1 MKVFTQLLEGRS
13 FIYHN
18 DEYSSGFGRYT
29 KNGKS
34 ISKEEYQRA
43 SKAYKEYYK
52 GVDKSKLQVYDT
64 SNVDVQHYNTKSK
77 IYNKLKKY
85 PYKRLK
91 SVKECEEYIQNMSGF
106 KCSLHG
112 ITNKELYNGIAENL
126 YKVLSKYP
134 YIADNRDVE
143 YFCTFGGLNK
153 LYDEKNK
160 EYTISDE
167 ELEEI
172 SQNDLEKY
180 MISLSYFSKVGTHTG
195 LSLCALSMFGR
206 TREKFCKEHNI
217 NPSDDIDERVSKIL
231 QEEYKNKVKKNL
243 IKTYNSFKKK
253 SSINPHQYKNVYGL
267 YFQKGNET
275 VGVIFSASNMT
286 KSVTSY
292 DNDVK
297 IKFHTDGTKFDSIV
311 THELGHAL
319 DKMLSL
325 RLNSKIT
332 KIYNKLSADNSITD
346 SVSKYATTNIKE
358 FISECF
364 AEYINSENPREVA
377 RQVGEIIDDE
387 YKRFVVKFNMMYPK
401 GLA

>member
-1 MKVFTQLLEGRS
+1 MKVFTQILEGRS
-13 FIYHN
+13 FIYQS

-64 SNVDVQHYNTKSK
+64 SKVDVQHYNTKSK
-77 IYNKLKKY
+77 IFNKLKKN
-85 PYKRLK
+85 PYKELK
-91 SVKECEEYIQNMSGF
+91 SVKACEEYIQKISGF
-106 KCSLHG
+106 KCSLQG

-126 YKVLSKYP
+126 YKVLSRYP
-134 YIADNRDVE
+134 YIADNKDVE

-160 EYTISDE
+160 EYDISDE

-172 SQNDLEKY
+172 SQNDLDKY
-180 MISLSYFSKVGTHTG
+180 MTSLSYFSKVGTHTG
-195 LSLCALSMFGR
+195 LSLCALNIFGT
-206 TREKFCKEHNI
+206 TRKKFCEKYNI
-217 NPSDDIDERVSKIL
+217 NPSEDIDERVSKIL

-243 IKTYNSFKKK
+243 IKTYNSYKKK
-253 SSINPHQYKNVYGL
+253 SSINSHQYKNVYGL
-267 YFQKGNET
+267 YFQKGNES
-275 VGVIFSASNMT
+275 VGIIFSASNMT

-292 DNDVK
+292 VNDVD
-297 IKFHTDGTKFDSIV
+297 IKFHTKGTKFDSIV

-319 DKMLSL
+319 DSMLTL
-325 RLNSKIT
+325 RLNNKIRE
-332 KIYNKLSADNSITD
+332 IYNKLSSEDNITN
-346 SVSKYATTNIKE
+346 SVSKYANTNIQE

-364 AEYINSENPREVA
+364 AEYINSENPREIA
-377 RQVGEIIDDE
+377 KQVGEIIDDE
-387 YKRFVVKFNMMYPK
+387 YKKFVVNFNIMYPR

>member
-34 ISKEEYQRA
+34 ISKEEYQLA

-52 GVDKSKLQVYDT
+52 GADKSKLQVYDT

-126 YKVLSKYP
+126 YKVISKYP
-134 YIADNRDVE
+134 YLADNKDVE
-143 YFCTFGGLNK
+143 YFCTVGGLNK
-153 LYDEKNK
+153 LQQDKNK
-160 EYTISDE
+160 ESEISDE

-172 SQNDLEKY
+172 SQNDLDKY
-180 MISLSYFSKVGTHTG
+180 MISLSYFSKVGTNVG

-206 TREKFCKEHNI
+206 TRENFCKKHNI
-217 NPSDDIDERVSKIL
+217 NQSDDIDERVSKII
-231 QEEYKNKVKKNL
+231 QEEYKNKVKKSILKYYNNKNNSVVPQQLKNL
-243 IKTYNSFKKK
+243 YAAYYKKG
-253 SSINPHQYKNVYGL
+253 SEN
-267 YFQKGNET
+267 
-275 VGVIFSASNMT
+275 VGVIFSSRNMT

-297 IKFHTDGTKFDSIV
+297 NKFHADGTKFDSIV
-311 THELGHAL
+311 THEFGHAL
-319 DKMLSL
+319 DNMLSL